1 MHMSI
6 DLSNSYLETAI
17 VTERH
22 NMGVYGI
29 CKWGGTKFDGIN
41 IYG

>member
-29 CKWGGTKFDGIN
+29 CKWGGGGGVRN
-41 IYG
+41 LMV